1 MIELLLAGLA
11 GVATIAS
18 PCILPMLP
26 LVLGVSVGHTDRWRP
41 LCVVLGFVLSFCAM
55 ALVFGATAQAIG
67 LSQDAV
73 RTLAIATLL
82 LLGTVMLFPALSD
95 RLAARLGGLATIADG
110 LGRRTSAGRLGGF
123 GLGLTLGALWTP
135 CAGPVLASAL
145 ALVAT
150 ATDQARAAG
159 LLAAYAVG
167 AGLPMLAIAYGGQVA
182 SVRLRGL
189 LRHATRLRQAFGVLI
204 IATAVAM
211 QGQYDVQAAA
221 WLARWLPSSSATAAP
236 ATPQPALALAPEFEG
251 IAQWLNSPPLSM
263 ASLRGKVVLIDFWTY
278 SCINCVRTVPQVAQW
293 HERYKDQGLVVVGVH
308 TPEYG
313 FERSTDNVRAALQ
326 RLGIRYPVAQ
336 DNGYQTWN
344 AWHNRYWPAQYLVDR
359 EGRVVMRHVGE
370 GDEQAI
376 EQAIRSVLKLP

>member
-1 MIELLLAGLA
+1 VIEPLLAALA
-11 GVATIAS
+11 GIATVAS

-26 LVLGVSVGHTDRWRP
+26 LLLGVSVGHTDRWRP
-41 LCVVLGFVLSFCAM
+41 LFIVLGFALSFCAM
-55 ALVFGATAQAIG
+55 ALAFGATAQALG

-73 RTLAIATLL
+73 RALAIATLL

-95 RLAARLGGLATIADG
+95 RLTARLGGLADIADG
-110 LGRRTSAGRLGGF
+110 LGRRTGAGRLGGF

-150 ATDQARAAG
+150 ATDPTRATG
-159 LLAAYAVG
+159 LLAAYAAG
-167 AGLPMLAIAYGGQVA
+167 AGLPMLAIAYGGQIA

-189 LRHATRLRQAFGVLI
+189 LRHATRLRQAFGAAI

-221 WLARWLPSSSATAAP
+221 WLAQWVPTASATAAP
-236 ATPQPALALAPEFEG
+236 AAPPADTAPEFAG
-251 IAQWLNSPPLSM
+251 ITQWLNSPPLSM
-263 ASLRGKVVLIDFWTY
+263 ASLRGKVVLVDFWTY
-278 SCINCVRTVPQVAQW
+278 GCVNCVRTVPQVAQW

-313 FERSTDNVRAALQ
+313 FERSTGNVRAALQ

-370 GDEQAI
+370 GDEPAI
-376 EQAIRSVLKLP
+376 EQAIRSALKSP